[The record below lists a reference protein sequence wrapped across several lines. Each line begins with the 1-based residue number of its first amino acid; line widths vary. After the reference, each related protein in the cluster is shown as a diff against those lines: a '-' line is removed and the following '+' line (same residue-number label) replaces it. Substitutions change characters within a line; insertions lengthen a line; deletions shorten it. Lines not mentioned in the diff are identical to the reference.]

1 MKYMEDLKQP
11 NRLDVENLL
20 SELQQFFRKL
30 GIIMPR
36 RVDTKENSAEDVQK
50 SQWIKHFIIPTDE
63 KAFYLQI
70 DSPDDIKE
78 LNHKL
83 ADSLQSLQ
91 KSLKDFQNKN
101 ENLEESLRKKIQ
113 SFISILSNAIKKL
126 TRGALKTELK
136 KASETCNAV
145 KQLREESG
153 RLYAKFIKDDLLD
166 NIMYPSYEGLRHD
179 PNEEVYLFVVETM
192 NQFLAN
198 LGVMT
203 IQVNEGDRL
212 NDDLP
217 YKISEET
224 KAEQYKTTNEQEQ
237 DIIKAVLRY
246 AYVFQENKG
255 GDNRQIADG
264 EVIVMVFEP
273 EGV

>member
-1 MKYMEDLKQP
+1 MEDLKQP

-36 RVDTKENSAEDVQK
+36 RIDKKENSEEDVQK
-50 SQWIKHFIIPTDE
+50 SQWIKHFIIQTDE
-63 KAFYLQI
+63 TAFYLQI

-91 KSLKDFQNKN
+91 RSLKDFQNKN
-101 ENLEESLRKKIQ
+101 ENLEESLRKKIK
-113 SFISILSNAIKKL
+113 SFISILLNAINKL

-136 KASETCNAV
+136 KASENCNAV
-145 KQLREESG
+145 DQLRKESG
-153 RLYAKFIKDDLLD
+153 RLYAKFIEDDLLD
-166 NIMYPSYEGLRHD
+166 NIMYPLYEGLRHD
-179 PNEEVYLFVVETM
+179 PNEEVYLFVVEKM

-203 IQVNEGDRL
+203 SQVNEGDRWD
-212 NDDLP
+212 DDLP

-224 KAEQYKTTNEQEQ
+224 NAEQYKTTNEQEQ
-237 DIIKAVLRY
+237 YIIKAVLRY

-255 GDNRQIADG
+255 EDNRQIDDG